1 MLLWTTLISATVWL
15 YVRMYD
21 VFFQGIQDT
30 RKYRAYCLVPLIPLF
45 VSAPLAGWLA
55 DVKLGNYQVFRIGSI
70 LLFLGSILGC
80 LCLLILENVGE
91 HNGLALIFS
100 SVVAP
105 TIMYILE
112 LIGGLFCLVTA
123 LQLGL
128 DQMPDASAANISSF
142 IAWFVCSLSLGVW
155 FAEAVFF
162 IPSFCMRNS
171 VVLQDL
177 NKLLNNEKVLVQ
189 LTTLVPVLCTA
200 VICSSLFICAH
211 KWLIIEP
218 KSPQSIKIIYQVL
231 KFAAKHKAPINRSA
245 FTYWEDGI
253 PSRMD
258 LGKSR
263 YGGPFTTEQV
273 EDVKTVLKISV
284 VLLPFSVVWI
294 ALGSS
299 IFVYILPP
307 SSTISSCTSVL
318 LYSLTYSPWWSIIIA
333 SMAYEFGV
341 YPIVRNRL
349 PNVMKRI
356 GITVLIILI
365 LNTAY
370 FMLYM
375 TDFFYPELRILQQP
389 QWPYIVYSI
398 LNGIVTLFFLSGVVE
413 FVCAQ
418 APYNMRGLLTGYI
431 SFITTISMSFGVL
444 IFYIFEL
451 ECTIPSCTVIHGSIS
466 MFLSLV
472 GFILYCVLAR
482 WYKMRVRDEDYSPQ
496 RVIEEVYDRYL
507 SQVQ

>member
-1 MLLWTTLISATVWL
+1 MLLWTTLFSATAWL
-15 YVRMYD
+15 YARMYE
-21 VFFQGIQDT
+21 VFFQYNRHYHG
-30 RKYRAYCLVPLIPLF
+30 YSLVPLIPLL

-55 DVKLGNYQVFRIGSI
+55 DVKLGNYPVFRIGSI
-70 LLFLGSILGC
+70 LLFSGSILGY
-80 LCLLILENVGE
+80 LCLLVLENVGE
-91 HNGLALIFS
+91 LNGLARILSGAI
-100 SVVAP
+100 AP
-105 TIMYILE
+105 TIVYTLVS
-112 LIGGLFCLVTA
+112 IGGLSCLVTA

-142 IAWFVCSLSLGVW
+142 IAWFVCSFFLGMW
-155 FAEAVFF
+155 FAEAVFY
-162 IPSFCMRNS
+162 IPSFCTRS
-171 VVLQDL
+171 TYSTLQDL
-177 NKLLNNEKVLVQ
+177 NKLLNSDKTLAQ

-200 VICSSLFICAH
+200 VICIFLFICAP

-245 FTYWEDGI
+245 FTYWEDDI

-258 LGKSR
+258 LGKSK

-273 EDVKTVLKISV
+273 EDVKTVLKILV
-284 VLLPFSVVWI
+284 VLLPSSIVLI

-307 SSTISSCTSVL
+307 SSTISTCTSVL
-318 LYSLTYSPWWSIIIA
+318 LYSLTYSPWWSIFIA
-333 SMAYEFGV
+333 NMAYEFGV
-341 YPIVRNRL
+341 YPIVRNML
-349 PNVMKRI
+349 PNVLKRI
-356 GITVLIILI
+356 GTTALLILI

-389 QWPYIVYSI
+389 QWPYIAQSI
-398 LNGIVTLFFLSGVVE
+398 LNGIVTLLFLSGVLE

-431 SFITTISMSFGVL
+431 SFIITISMSFGVL
-444 IFYIFEL
+444 IFYIFKR
-451 ECTIPSCTVIHGSIS
+451 ECTMPSCAVIRASIS
-466 MFLSLV
+466 MVLSLV

-482 WYKMRVRDEDYSPQ
+482 WYKMRVRDEDYSPH

-507 SQVQ
+507 SQVR